1 MEISRQI
8 KLNEMDLVYWPL
20 RPKIRN
26 LTYCIDSRLS
36 VVIPNQ
42 FLFIGFSC
50 YELNILLFYR
60 KLFEMKLY
68 LLCSKLSQILR
79 LRLPIQGSR
88 LAIIVLQPLV
98 ILPPNWLV
106 ALIAPYLNFA
116 QFLRC
121 FVVAGMMRPDRLW
134 PGLQICKLQ
143 HSIMPYSRAIG
154 VKIFWVPIGCCEK
167 S

>member
-1 MEISRQI
+1 M
-8 KLNEMDLVYWPL
+8 
-20 RPKIRN
+20 PKIRN

-50 YELNILLFYR
+50 YELNILLF
-60 KLFEMKLY
+60 MVNY
-68 LLCSKLSQILR
+68 LRWSCTFFVLNYPKFFCP
-79 LRLPIQGSR
+79 RLPIQGSR